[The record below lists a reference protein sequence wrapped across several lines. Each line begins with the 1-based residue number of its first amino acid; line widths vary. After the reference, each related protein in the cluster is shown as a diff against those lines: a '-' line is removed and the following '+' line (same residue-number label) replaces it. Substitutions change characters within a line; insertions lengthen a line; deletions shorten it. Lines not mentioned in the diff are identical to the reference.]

1 MPLPCFS
8 NQNRNRRIS
17 NVPVLKSTG
26 SLLNILPLK
35 FTRYLTP
42 FTFIAYLFNSIISSN
57 IPHILFLRS
66 IFAEVGKTIY
76 ILAPYPKG
84 EAPSQRFRF
93 EQYINQLQNE
103 DYQVLMFP
111 FLDEKTWKLLYAK
124 GKNLQKAVGILKSFL
139 SRWRLLFRLKKAD
152 FVFIHREASH
162 IGPPIFEWIMAKVLR
177 INYIYDF
184 DDATWLPNYSQTN
197 AKFNRLKA
205 YWKVKYC
212 IKWAHQV
219 TAGNHYLAEYAKNFN
234 QNIEVIPTTID
245 LENHHTEKTDQNR
258 KPLVIGWTGSHTTM
272 RYLDFI
278 VPIMEQLE
286 KKFDF
291 EFHVISN
298 ESPKY
303 KLKSLRF
310 IKWNKSS
317 EIKDL
322 ARLHIGIMPLEEDI
336 WSKGK
341 CGFKALQYM
350 ALEIPTVASPVGV
363 NSTIIADKKNGFLC
377 TTPEEWEKVLTQL
390 MENQSLRESTGEN
403 GYKTIE
409 NHYSVKANWRKYL
422 ELFE

>member
-1 MPLPCFS
+1 M
-8 NQNRNRRIS
+8 
-17 NVPVLKSTG
+17 
-26 SLLNILPLK
+26 
-35 FTRYLTP
+35 
-42 FTFIAYLFNSIISSN
+42 
-57 IPHILFLRS
+57 
-66 IFAEVGKTIY
+66 GKTIY
-76 ILAPYPKG
+76 ILAPYPIG

-93 EQYINQLQNE
+93 EQYMDRLKNE
-103 DYQVLMFP
+103 GYQVELFP
-111 FLDEKTWKLLYAK
+111 FLDKKTWKLLYAK
-124 GKNLQKAVGILKSFL
+124 GKTFQKAIGILKSFL
-139 SRWRLLFRLKKAD
+139 RRWVLLFRLKKAD
-152 FVFIHREASH
+152 FVFVHREVAH

-177 INYIYDF
+177 IKYIYDF

-219 TAGNHYLAEYAKNFN
+219 TAGNEYLAYYAKKFN
-234 QNIEVIPTTID
+234 QNVENIPTTID
-245 LENHHTEKTDQNR
+245 LKNHHTEKTKKNR

-278 VPIMEQLE
+278 VPILEQLE

-322 ARLHIGIMPLEEDI
+322 ARLHIGVMPLEEDI

-363 NSTIIADKKNGFLC
+363 NSTIITHEKNGFLC
-377 TTPEEWEKVLTQL
+377 STPDEWEKVLIQL
-390 MENQSLRESTGEN
+390 FESQPMRESIGKE
-403 GYKTIE
+403 GFKTIE
-409 NHYSVKANWRKYL
+409 KRFSVKTNWPKYL
-422 ELFE
+422 GLFKH